1 MKRRGKSTVRV
12 PHGQLESNMA
22 ELKGAYHQVDGR
34 LGDLRAAFS
43 DLRSDFS
50 DLRSDFSDLR
60 SETRDGFLR
69 LDRKIDSRFLWMIGL
84 NMTSWV
90 TVMLA
95 IVFKH

>member
-1 MKRRGKSTVRV
+1 MSRRGKSTV
-12 PHGQLESNMA
+12 
-22 ELKGAYHQVDGR
+22 KGAYHQVDGR
-34 LGDLRAAFS
+34 LGDLRSAFT

-69 LDRKIDSRFLWMIGL
+69 IDRKIDSRFLWMIGL